1 LISFPLNDELGADP
15 LMSLSPSLSAPF
27 GTPGGGVAAD
37 SGGFIIM
44 AWVITLLT
52 ALIEL
57 MLSSPVGKQHFAA

>member
-1 LISFPLNDELGADP
+1 
-15 LMSLSPSLSAPF
+15 MSLSPSLSAPF